1 MAARNDNA
9 SKLEHFFRVIKLHE
23 DLLFGLTLFSDCMA
37 ACYRGQP
44 DIFILN
50 DKTFQD
56 LKHKMDAAIVRAREL
71 SRQIKA
77 GDVETAEIDPFVFPS
92 LSSYPLINRI
102 SDQAQILVKTYEYMF
117 PGRSRSNPLSYKEIV
132 YLMPEALRQFKLLK
146 KAERLSNVTKE
157 IN

>member
-9 SKLEHFFRVIKLHE
+9 SKLEHFSRIIKLHE

-56 LKHKMDAAIVRAREL
+56 IKRKMDAAIVRAREL
-71 SRQIKA
+71 CRQIKA
-77 GDVETAEIDPFVFPS
+77 GDAGAAEIDRFEFPS
-92 LSSYPLINRI
+92 LSDYPLINRV
-102 SDQAQILVKTYEYMF
+102 SDQAQILVKTYDYMF
-117 PGRSRSNPLSYKEIV
+117 PGRSRSCLLSHKEIV
-132 YLMPEALRQFKLLK
+132 YIMPEALRQFKLLK
-146 KAERLSNVTKE
+146 KAERLSNFTKE